1 MDLQNDL
8 NEAQRA
14 AVKYIDGPSLV
25 IAGAGSGKTRVLTYK
40 IAYLLDQGKNLYS
53 LLVLTF
59 TNKAAREMVER
70 IRKMFGETFYIR
82 QKYIGTFHSVFARIL
97 RVESDKIGF
106 SSDFTIYDE
115 ADSRSLL
122 KSIIKEMGLSE
133 KTYKPAVVHARIS
146 MAKNQLIGIDSY
158 ESDSDILSQNKRAG
172 MPEIAKI
179 YREYVQRCKLAN
191 AMDFDDLL
199 VYTYRLFVE
208 RNDVL
213 KKYGK
218 IFKYIMVD
226 EYQDTNYVQKKIL
239 TLLYN
244 VMEEKAICAVGDDSQ
259 SIYSFRGAN
268 IDNILSFT
276 RDFPAENGNYAR
288 LFKLEQNYR
297 STQTIVEAANS
308 LIKHNRN
315 QIPKDVFSENAK
327 GEKIQYKPA
336 YSDKEEA
343 AIVAKDVKR
352 IRREDGCQ
360 YSDFAIL
367 YRTNAQSRS
376 FEEEFRKQGIPYRIY
391 GGLSFYQRK
400 EIKDIIAYFRLV
412 ANPDDEE
419 AIKRIINYP
428 ARGIGA
434 TTVLKIADCAHQNQV
449 SFWEVIG
456 APERYGL
463 AVTKGTINKL
473 ETFRLLISSFI
484 DRAQTTDVYELGDAI
499 IKESGISQDIMSG
512 KDADD
517 LARQENLEEF
527 LSGMSAFVEERREE
541 GRFDELFLQD
551 YLQDVALLTDADSDG
566 DKDEPRVSLMT
577 VHAAKGLEFPTVFV
591 VGLEENIFPSPLSA
605 ASLRELEEERRLL
618 YVAITRAE
626 KHCILT
632 NAKNRWRYGKMEFD
646 NPSRFIDEIDCK
658 LIDCQ
663 DEAGGSLF
671 GSMSESRL
679 GSRSGSMFGSR
690 ADSMS
695 DQPEWARAQR
705 PRRPWE
711 DAEQPRYS
719 SRYQNSKPVAS
730 QFVADPKPSLFDD
743 EPETSRTSGR
753 SSVSGRS
760 SLSEGNFKSVRALN
774 AAKRYM
780 ETHSSHP
787 ASRGTGSSAASV
799 SSSAASSAGSS
810 SCGLQEGMK
819 IEHQR
824 FGRGT
829 VLKIEG
835 TGENTKATV
844 EFVHSG
850 TKQLLLKY
858 AKFTVV
864 D

>member
-1 MDLQNDL
+1 MDLLKDL

-14 AVKYIDGPSLV
+14 AVEYIDGPSLV

-40 IAYLLDQGKNLYS
+40 IAYLLSQGMKPWS
-53 LLVLTF
+53 IMALTF
-59 TNKAAREMVER
+59 TNKAAREMKER
-70 IRKMFGETFYIR
+70 IGKLVGNDLAQHLYM
-82 QKYIGTFHSVFARIL
+82 GTFHSIFSRIL
-97 RVESDKIGF
+97 RAEAEHIGF
-106 SSDFTIYDE
+106 NNNFTIYDE
-115 ADSRSLL
+115 SDSRSLI
-122 KSIIKEMGLSE
+122 KAIVKEMGLDD
-133 KTYKPAVVHARIS
+133 KKYKPAAVHAKIS
-146 MAKNQLIGIDSY
+146 MAKNNLMSAAAY
-158 ESDSDILSQNKRAG
+158 ESDAAIFEQNKRAQ
-172 MPEIAKI
+172 MPEVGKI
-179 YREYVQRCKLAN
+179 FVAYVQRCKQAN

-199 VYTYRLFVE
+199 TLTYQLFRE
-208 RNDVL
+208 HEDIRHKYAARFDYVL
-213 KKYGK
+213 
-218 IFKYIMVD
+218 VD
-226 EYQDTNYVQKKIL
+226 EYQDTNHVQMSI
-239 TLLYN
+239 
-244 VMEEKAICAVGDDSQ
+244 VMQLCQEKQRVCAVGDDSQ

-268 IDNILSFT
+268 IDNILNFQRQFQGT
-276 RDFPAENGNYAR
+276 R

-376 FEEEFRKQGIPYRIY
+376 FEEEFRKQAIPYRIY

-434 TTVLKIADCAHQNQV
+434 TTVLKIADCAHQNLV

-463 AVTKGTINKL
+463 AVNKGTMNKL

-484 DRAQTTDVYELGDAI
+484 ERAQTTDVYELGDAI

-646 NPSRFIDEIDCK
+646 NPSRFIDEIDGK
-658 LIDCQ
+658 LIDSQ

-671 GSMSESRL
+671 G
-679 GSRSGSMFGSR
+679 
-690 ADSMS
+690 SMS

-799 SSSAASSAGSS
+799 SSSTASSAGSS

>member
-1 MDLQNDL
+1 MDLLNDL

-14 AVKYIDGPSLV
+14 AVEYIDGPSLV

-40 IAYLLDQGKNLYS
+40 IAYLLSQGMKPWS
-53 LLVLTF
+53 IMALTF
-59 TNKAAREMVER
+59 TNKAAREMKER
-70 IRKMFGETFYIR
+70 IGKLVGNDLAQHLYM
-82 QKYIGTFHSVFARIL
+82 GTFHSIFSRIL
-97 RVESDKIGF
+97 RAEAEHIGF
-106 SSDFTIYDE
+106 NNNFTIYDE
-115 ADSRSLL
+115 SDSRSLI
-122 KSIIKEMGLSE
+122 KAIVKEMGLDD
-133 KTYKPAVVHARIS
+133 KKYKPAAVHAKIS
-146 MAKNQLIGIDSY
+146 MAKNNLMSAAAY
-158 ESDSDILSQNKRAG
+158 ESDAAIFEQNKRAQ
-172 MPEIAKI
+172 MPEVGKI
-179 YREYVQRCKLAN
+179 FVAYVQRCKQAN

-199 VYTYRLFVE
+199 TLTYQLFRE
-208 RNDVL
+208 HEDIRHKYAARFDYVL
-213 KKYGK
+213 
-218 IFKYIMVD
+218 VD
-226 EYQDTNYVQKKIL
+226 EYQDTNHVQMSI
-239 TLLYN
+239 
-244 VMEEKAICAVGDDSQ
+244 VMQLCQEKLRVCAVGDDSQ

-268 IDNILSFT
+268 IDNIL
-276 RDFPAENGNYAR
+276 NYQRQFQGTR

-434 TTVLKIADCAHQNQV
+434 TTVMKIADCAHQNQV

-456 APERYGL
+456 APEQYGL
-463 AVTKGTINKL
+463 AVNKGTMNKL

-484 DRAQTTDVYELGDAI
+484 ERAQTTDVYELGDAI

-646 NPSRFIDEIDCK
+646 NPSRFIDEIDSK
-658 LIDCQ
+658 LIDSQ

-671 GSMSESRL
+671 GSMSESRF
-679 GSRSGSMFGSR
+679 GSGSGSMFGSR
-690 ADSMS
+690 ADSVS

-730 QFVADPKPSLFDD
+730 QFVADPKPSL
-743 EPETSRTSGR
+743 
-753 SSVSGRS
+753 
-760 SLSEGNFKSVRALN
+760 SEGNFKSVRALN
-774 AAKRYM
+774 AAKRFM
-780 ETHSSHP
+780 ETHSSHQ
-787 ASRGTGSSAASV
+787 ASRGIGSSAASV
-799 SSSAASSAGSS
+799 SSSSSAASSAGSS